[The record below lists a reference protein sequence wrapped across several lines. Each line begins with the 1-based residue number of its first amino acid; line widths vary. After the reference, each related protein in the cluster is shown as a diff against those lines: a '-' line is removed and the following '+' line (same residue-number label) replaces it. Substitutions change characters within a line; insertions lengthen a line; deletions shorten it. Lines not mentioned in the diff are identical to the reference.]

1 MADAIINIQDI
12 PTQTEGAAVKTVSIT
27 GQLDESNVDEKAKT
41 IYQVI
46 EGHPQNLFLIFDF
59 GALDYMN
66 SKAIGYLTDWYG
78 KITEHGGKMVMA
90 KVKPNVLDVL
100 EVVGLTQL
108 IKCYNSIEEA
118 KVGLSS

>member
-1 MADAIINIQDI
+1 MADATITIQDI
-12 PTQTEGAAVKTVSIT
+12 PTQTEGAAVKTVAIT

-41 IYQVI
+41 IYQMI
-46 EGHPQNLFLIFDF
+46 ESHPQNLYIIFDL
-59 GALDYMN
+59 GGLDYMN

-78 KITEHGGKMVMA
+78 KVTEHGGKLVMA

-108 IKCYNSIEEA
+108 IKSYSTIDEA